1 MTSEKQS
8 YLGEQQVQA
17 LNDRHG
23 YFEYGDAQGDVS
35 SAFANEAV
43 AAYLRVNE
51 EAQAVMA
58 ECGLSPRELLERCS
72 AMEAALNECKDA
84 LEWVVEQGGG
94 PACEHEG
101 GIVCFCKEN
110 NAINA
115 ARAALAK
122 HNEV

>member
-17 LNDRHG
+17 LNEKHG

-35 SAFANEAV
+35 AAFANEAV

-58 ECGLSPRELLERCS
+58 ECGLIPRELLEGYR
-72 AMEAALNECKDA
+72 ELREALNSVLLHFPTDGEMQDA
-84 LEWVVEQGGG
+84 SYA
-94 PACEHEG
+94 PA
-101 GIVCFCKEN
+101 GIAFACAAYDE
-110 NAINA
+110 

-122 HNEV
+122 HKEV